1 MFENRALERII
12 GVYEK
17 DCEVREA
24 MLEKMAKEQIEDVR
38 KQSSELM
45 KKLVV
50 VTLHMQRHKM
60 GEDNI

>member
-1 MFENRALERII
+1 
-12 GVYEK
+12 
-17 DCEVREA
+17 
-24 MLEKMAKEQIEDVR
+24 MAKEQIEDVR